1 MKILLKKMFSNS
13 IKQLKKIFKRKLT
26 NKKKKRKYD
35 DNTNYPIW

>member
-1 MKILLKKMFSNS
+1 MKILLKKMFINI